1 MNNELLEYLKNRF
14 VKNNNQH
21 KSITFDKEA
30 QDNLPQHIRDR
41 MKADRDKSR
50 RESDEKIIMEFQ
62 TWLIDQEMTDTRNM
76 NYMRYLI
83 SLFLDQKYK

>member
-1 MNNELLEYLKNRF
+1 M
-14 VKNNNQH
+14 NQH